1 MFSRLKGEENTVMI
15 DYVLPDFST
24 IKKGFC
30 KVNSETLGI
39 CSSEPLSQFEEHL
52 PSREDWQVC

>member
-1 MFSRLKGEENTVMI
+1 MI

-30 KVNSETLGI
+30 KVIWKILDYIPSRDH
-39 CSSEPLSQFEEHL
+39 LSQIWKA
-52 PSREDWQVC
+52 SSWDWRSAFVVAISPGTSA

>member
-1 MFSRLKGEENTVMI
+1 MKGEENTVMI

-30 KVNSETLGI
+30 KVIWKILDYI
-39 CSSEPLSQFEEHL
+39 
-52 PSREDWQVC
+52 PSRDHLVRFEKHPAGIGGVPL